1 MYVELVH
8 QLLRKVL
15 KPAIM
20 IKELPTPPLYLSVFA
35 LFILML
41 LLGTYTLTS
50 VRISWYLLSYH
61 FLFLVLFFFISMP
74 TFAWHIYIYIF
85 FFWHTFS
92 MHLPSIYVS
101 LNLICIFYSQHIVR
115 SYMFMQSVTLT
126 VVLSPLT

>member
-74 TFAWHIYIYIF
+74 TFVWHIYIYI

>member
-61 FLFLVLFFFISMP
+61 FLFLVLFFFYFYAYFCM
-74 TFAWHIYIYIF
+74 AYIYIF

-115 SYMFMQSVTLT
+115 SYMFTQSVTLT

>member
-74 TFAWHIYIYIF
+74 TFAWHIYIYF
-85 FFWHTFS
+85 FLAYLFHALTVNLCVFKFN
-92 MHLPSIYVS
+92 MHLLQSA
-101 LNLICIFYSQHIVR
+101 YS
-115 SYMFMQSVTLT
+115 
-126 VVLSPLT
+126 

>member
-85 FFWHTFS
+85 FFGIPFPCTYRQF
-92 MHLPSIYVS
+92 MS

-126 VVLSPLT
+126 VFLSPLT